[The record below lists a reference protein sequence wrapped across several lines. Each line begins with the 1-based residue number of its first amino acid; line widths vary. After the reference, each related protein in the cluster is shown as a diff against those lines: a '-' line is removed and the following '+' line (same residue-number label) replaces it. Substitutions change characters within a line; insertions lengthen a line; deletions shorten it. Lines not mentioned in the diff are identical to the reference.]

1 METIIKVP
9 DSVKFIITKLKENGY
24 DAYAVGGCVRD
35 SILGREPKDWDITT
49 DAKPLEVKKIFK
61 KTIDTGIQHGTVTVM
76 IDHVGY
82 EVTTYRIDGEYE
94 DSRHPKEVVFT
105 SNLKKDLERRDFTIN
120 AMAYNDYSGIVDEFD
135 GISDMNN
142 RIIRCVGNPI
152 ERFSEDALRIMRAV
166 RFSAQLS
173 FEIEKSTKE
182 AVVTLADTLQN
193 ISKERIH
200 TELLK
205 TLMSDNPWKVKDMF
219 ELNIMQ
225 VILPNID
232 VNNASYIE
240 ELLHKDILD
249 DSYLRLA
256 TLFVGMDYKEVCK
269 IIKGLKLDNDTLNY
283 VSAIIKYENVNINN
297 TKKDIRHFAH
307 ECGVQYVR
315 HILKFKIAKD
325 DSIYYKEIYNMY
337 EEILAKK
344 DPLTLKELKIT
355 GNDLINLGIA
365 PGKSMGETLNRLLN
379 LVLDEPE
386 LNKYEKLKELL

>member
-1 METIIKVP
+1 MEAIIKVP
-9 DSVKFIITKLKENGY
+9 DSVKLIITKLKENGY

-49 DAKPLEVKKIFK
+49 DAKPLEVKKLFR

-142 RIIRCVGNPI
+142 HIIRCVGNPI

-173 FEIEKSTKE
+173 FDIESATKD
-182 AVVTLADTLQN
+182 AIVTLASTLQN

-219 ELNIMQ
+219 SLNIMQ
-225 VILPNID
+225 VILPQID
-232 VNNASYIE
+232 VSKERFIE

-256 TLFVGMDYKEVCK
+256 ALFVGMDSNDVAN
-269 IIKGLKLDNDTLNY
+269 IIKELKLDNDTLNY
-283 VSAIIKYENVNINN
+283 VRAIIKYENVNINN
-297 TKKDIRHFAH
+297 TKKDIRHFSH
-307 ECGVQYVR
+307 ECGVQYVS

-325 DSIYYKEIYNMY
+325 DTTYYKEIYNMY

-365 PGKSMGETLNRLLN
+365 PGKAMGETLNRLLN

-386 LNKYEKLKELL
+386 LNEYEKLKELL